1 MRTTFPRSRIPLL
14 ASSTLLLA
22 FAGCSSS
29 PSPQSTFIA
38 QADPT
43 AMTGA
48 TIGTRSVRGGEGGDL
63 SLALAQMPEPGG
75 SQVALREKTYSNG
88 LKQDIVL
95 GGDRSPFGDNVLS
108 VAVQATP
115 LVAGASGG
123 VPVYPPSERGIKS
136 EILARYPSI
145 DMQILTQPRR
155 NGLGTFGLAIGRHA
169 SGVRC
174 VYAWQFIEDVRNP
187 GASSSSTL
195 SKLGS
200 FGSTAQPA
208 LIRVNMC
215 RKDATVDDL
224 AMAVEGLQLAPASVI
239 DRALDASRA
248 TASVSTRPA
257 GSGGVAV
264 AASDGSLE
272 GALTTSVRSRVA
284 SAPGGERKRVARRAK
299 KPAEA
304 EESVAQQSPVAP
316 AMPAAPMYQGG
327 PRYLAPIAGG
337 APSGGAPA
345 TTAYN
350 AQSYAAPVPGYGSG
364 PTTTK
369 SLDPSLPAAA
379 YRGPGGGGR

>member
-1 MRTTFPRSRIPLL
+1 MRTAFPRSQVKLL
-14 ASSTLLLA
+14 APVSLLLA

-43 AMTGA
+43 AMTGGM
-48 TIGTRSVRGGEGGDL
+48 IGTRSVRGGEGGDL

-95 GGDRSPFGDNVLS
+95 AGDKSPFGDNVLS
-108 VAVQATP
+108 VAVQAAP
-115 LVAGASGG
+115 LPAGAGGG

-136 EILARYPSI
+136 EILARYPNI

-187 GASSSSTL
+187 GASSSSL
-195 SKLGS
+195 SKLGN
-200 FGSTAQPA
+200 FGSTTQPA
-208 LIRVNMC
+208 LVRVNMC

-239 DRALDASRA
+239 DRALDSSRA

-272 GALTTSVRSRVA
+272 GALTTSVRPTRVA
-284 SAPGGERKRVARRAK
+284 SVPSGERKRVARRTK
-299 KPAEA
+299 KPVEA

-316 AMPAAPMYQGG
+316 SMPSTPLYQGG

-337 APSGGAPA
+337 APSGGANA

-350 AQSYAAPVPGYGSG
+350 APSYAAPVPGYGNG
-364 PTTTK
+364 PTTGK

-379 YRGPGGGGR
+379 YRGPGGGR